1 MRAQS
6 PVLFGDLIKMRSV
19 VPQSVGAA
27 SIPVRKS
34 IRHLPRALPIA
45 HIDTVQGPTLETDG
59 ISEKEAAAESIRKTQ
74 RVVLTGNSSR
84 TGFPC
89 SLHTGVL
96 IAAVFY
102 AALVFIIV
110 GGAAGVLL

>member
-1 MRAQS
+1 M
-6 PVLFGDLIKMRSV
+6 
-19 VPQSVGAA
+19 PQSVGAA

-34 IRHLPRALPIA
+34 IRHLPKALPIA
-45 HIDTVQGPTLETDG
+45 HIDTGGVQGLSLETDR
-59 ISEKEAAAESIRKTQ
+59 ISERGVAAGNIRKTQ
-74 RVVLTGNSSR
+74 RVVLTVNLSR

-96 IAAVFY
+96 IAPVFY

-110 GGAAGVLL
+110 GEAAGVLL